1 MQGRYWIAVAAALA
15 LTAVGACGSGGGQ
28 AGNTNA
34 AMASNAPPPGANAA
48 TDSAAPPANA
58 ATNSAAAT
66 PVSGPAPPYV
76 TALLAVLNS
85 PHPDRYSQD
94 PGFRKLIEANGQLA
108 GKEGDADLD
117 SDPVCQC
124 QDTGGHYVYVSGAT
138 ESDGS
143 FDAKVQ
149 DTVET
154 DGPPWTIVMKQENGA
169 WVVYNV
175 IDATGDVRVW
185 LTRHN
190 DCMRRIHGD
199 DNALLKCFGGGT

>member
-1 MQGRYWIAVAAALA
+1 MQGRQWIVIAATLALAAL
-15 LTAVGACGSGGGQ
+15 GACGAGGQ
-28 AGNTNA
+28 AGSSNA
-34 AMASNAPPPGANAA
+34 AAASNALAPPAANAA
-48 TDSAAPPANA
+48 ANSTTPASNA

-66 PVSGPAPPYV
+66 PATGPAPAYV
-76 TALLAVLNS
+76 TALLAILNS
-85 PHPDRYSQD
+85 PHPDRYGQD
-94 PGFRKLIEANGQLA
+94 PGFRKLIEENGQLA

-124 QDTGGHYVYVSGAT
+124 QDTGGHYAYVSGAT
-138 ESDGS
+138 EAGGM

-149 DTVET
+149 DTNET
-154 DGPPWTIVMKQENGA
+154 STPPWTIVMKQEGSA

-175 IDATGDVRVW
+175 IDSTGDVRVW

-199 DNALLKCFGGGT
+199 DAALLKCFGDS